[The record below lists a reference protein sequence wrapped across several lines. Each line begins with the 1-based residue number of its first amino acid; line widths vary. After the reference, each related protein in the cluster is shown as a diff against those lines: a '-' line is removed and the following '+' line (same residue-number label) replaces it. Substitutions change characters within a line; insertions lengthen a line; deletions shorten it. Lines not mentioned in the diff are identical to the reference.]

1 MLDRP
6 GYAVVTRRTSSL
18 EALEVLRARPD
29 RFDLVIAH
37 MAMPHMAGDRLAKER
52 RDMRPDIPVILCTGH
67 RERINEE
74 RAMARGIR
82 ASVMKPGIR
91 REIAETV
98 RKVLDGK
105 KGR

>member
-1 MLDRP
+1 VLERL
-6 GYAVVTRRTSSL
+6 GYDLVTRSSSL
-18 EALEVLRARPD
+18 DTLEVFRARPE
-29 RFDLVIAH
+29 RFHLVITD

-52 RDMRPDIPVILCTGH
+52 TGMRRDIAVILCTWH

-74 RAMARGIR
+74 RAMAMGIR
-82 ASVMKPGIR
+82 ASVMKPGMR

-105 KGR
+105 RGK